1 VLHATLAGR
10 FTEFAIG
17 MVCAFLHRDRWPE
30 RALAGNRATRAALG
44 GLAGLAVMMA
54 VKDSAARIDSLAFGL
69 LASLSVALLAGLL
82 ILALTREDEPVSRV
96 FAHPLGVYL
105 GKVSYGFYLI
115 QTSLLAAP
123 LVLFSEK
130 LGPLR
135 LLAEYALMNGVC
147 ALFYELLERP
157 ARREIVRRWSGGQ
170 LGDAAR

>member
-1 VLHATLAGR
+1 V
-10 FTEFAIG
+10 
-17 MVCAFLHRDRWPE
+17 
-30 RALAGNRATRAALG
+30 
-44 GLAGLAVMMA
+44 
-54 VKDSAARIDSLAFGL
+54 
-69 LASLSVALLAGLL
+69 
-82 ILALTREDEPVSRV
+82 
-96 FAHPLGVYL
+96 GVYL

-123 LVLFSEK
+123 LVVFAER
-130 LGPLR
+130 LGPVR